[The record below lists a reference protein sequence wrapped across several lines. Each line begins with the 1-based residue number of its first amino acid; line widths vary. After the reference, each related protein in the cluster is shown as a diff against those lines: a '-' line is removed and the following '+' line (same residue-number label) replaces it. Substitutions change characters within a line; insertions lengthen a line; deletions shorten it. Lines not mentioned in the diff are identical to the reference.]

1 MYDTRQ
7 NAIRPNQ
14 FHQDNWKSSKFDY
27 EYLYLF
33 ICCLIVLYH
42 LFHCHCYSALFS
54 SSVLPLIYCL
64 RQQPLILSKRRQ
76 TSEENICFPWHRI
89 MLKLVGLTIKE
100 FSYNILHMNNL
111 FVRLNI
117 RDWYFSRVPSSC
129 WRRLVQSRRK
139 CLKLVFLSRVATR
152 FSKEDIFA
160 TINGCLF
167 LTLKINQFLSFHFQL
182 YKLCK
187 SLELWGFKFG
197 LLIDHSALPSIWKL
211 YIPGNFG

>member
-1 MYDTRQ
+1 MLWFLKK
-7 NAIRPNQ
+7 IP
-14 FHQDNWKSSKFDY
+14 QDK
-27 EYLYLF
+27 
-33 ICCLIVLYH
+33 I
-42 LFHCHCYSALFS
+42 
-54 SSVLPLIYCL
+54 
-64 RQQPLILSKRRQ
+64 
-76 TSEENICFPWHRI
+76 FPRSY
-89 MLKLVGLTIKE
+89 MDFEQKYQKDPGMNRVKE

-117 RDWYFSRVPSSC
+117 RDWYFSRAPSSC

-167 LTLKINQFLSFHFQL
+167 LTLKRNQFLSFQFQL

-197 LLIDHSALPSIWKL
+197 LLIDHSALPSIRKL

>member
-1 MYDTRQ
+1 MYDARQ
-7 NAIRPNQ
+7 NAMRPNQ
-14 FHQDNWKSSKFDY
+14 FHQDKWKSSKFDY
-27 EYLYLF
+27 EYLHLF

-76 TSEENICFPWHRI
+76 TSEENICFPSAPHHIWNNA
-89 MLKLVGLTIKE
+89 GFNIK
-100 FSYNILHMNNL
+100 
-111 FVRLNI
+111 
-117 RDWYFSRVPSSC
+117 
-129 WRRLVQSRRK
+129 K
-139 CLKLVFLSRVATR
+139 CLKLVILSTVGTR

-160 TINGCLF
+160 TIIGCLF
-167 LTLKINQFLSFHFQL
+167 LTLKRNQFLSFQFQL

-197 LLIDHSALPSIWKL
+197 LLIDHSALPSIRKL
-211 YIPGNFG
+211 YIF